1 MSLLLPKTFG
11 TSIKESEILNIMKLS
26 SQNLITQQ
34 KANQER
40 ITKIY
45 QVIEYQK
52 KKKVRILTRLDRYNI
67 ELAETEILK
76 KTLL

>member
-34 KANQER
+34 KANQEK

-52 KKKVRILTRLDRYNI
+52 KQKVRILTRLDRYDT

>member
-34 KANQER
+34 KANQEK

-52 KKKVRILTRLDRYNI
+52 KQKVRILTRLDRYDT
-67 ELAETEILK
+67 ELAETKILK
-76 KTLL
+76 ETLL